1 VVDSRGWFRSG
12 VERIEREAA
21 ERGRSGVGLGDLLV
35 EGRPVDGQR
44 PFQSTTAYSVH
55 VAQLGAGDAG

>member
-1 VVDSRGWFRSG
+1 MVDDTGWFGSG
-12 VERIEREAA
+12 VERIERETA

-35 EGRPVDGQR
+35 EGSPADGQR

-55 VAQLGAGDAG
+55 VAQL